1 MIEYGICSN
10 YTPAGGAP
18 AGVDSPEAGTTAMT
32 LSEPVRAALIGA
44 TVTVAMSLLQLTVNA
59 RRQAAERAAGKPAS
73 RKPGNWLAVF
83 ALMLACA
90 VGGYAYSEYQGFR
103 DRNDERQLRQ
113 EMQERLRDIGAM
125 AVRLEKVN
133 LQSVP
138 VPEAAVRLDIER
150 KRGAEG
156 VAAVVNAMPRRTW
169 LRGLRRERCRAH
181 GRVCRRAGSGRRQRS
196 AVVRARRRCRRALGP
211 GEGRCRPGCRWRP
224 LRRCLVRA
232 VGGGRCEGGLHD
244 IRALEHRQ
252 GPQRTHPGPLHALK
266 CRTARNHR
274 SRQAA

>member
-1 MIEYGICSN
+1 
-10 YTPAGGAP
+10 
-18 AGVDSPEAGTTAMT
+18 MT

-113 EMQERLRDIGAM
+113 EMQDRLRDIGAM
-125 AVRLEKVN
+125 AVRLEQVN

-138 VPEAAVRLDIER
+138 VPEATVRLDIER

-156 VAAVVNAMPRRTW
+156 VAAVVSVPA
-169 LRGLRRERCRAH
+169 CRAAP
-181 GRVCRRAGSGRRQRS
+181 GSAGCTESDAARTAVCAVVPAAAVVSEVQLFVRADDAAGPWGAAKVGAGQDAGGARFVDPWFERPEEADAKEVCMNLAHWSADKGRS
-196 AVVRARRRCRRALGP
+196 ARI
-211 GEGRCRPGCRWRP
+211 
-224 LRRCLVRA
+224 LVRYT
-232 VGGGRCEGGLHD
+232 
-244 IRALEHRQ
+244 
-252 GPQRTHPGPLHALK
+252 P
-266 CRTARNHR
+266 
-274 SRQAA
+274 

>member
-1 MIEYGICSN
+1 
-10 YTPAGGAP
+10 
-18 AGVDSPEAGTTAMT
+18 MT

-44 TVTVAMSLLQLTVNA
+44 TVTIAMSLLQLTVNA

-113 EMQERLRDIGAM
+113 EMQDRLRDIGAM

-138 VPEAAVRLDIER
+138 VAEAAVRLDIER

-156 VAAVVNAMPRRTW
+156 VAAVVNVPA
-169 LRGLRRERCRAH
+169 CRAA
-181 GRVCRRAGSGRRQRS
+181 GPAGCAESEAARTTVCAVVPAAVVVSEVQLFVRADDAGGPWGPARVGAGQDAGGARFVDAWFERSGDADAKEVCMNLAHWSAEKGRS
-196 AVVRARRRCRRALGP
+196 ARI
-211 GEGRCRPGCRWRP
+211 
-224 LRRCLVRA
+224 LVRYT
-232 VGGGRCEGGLHD
+232 
-244 IRALEHRQ
+244 
-252 GPQRTHPGPLHALK
+252 P
-266 CRTARNHR
+266 
-274 SRQAA
+274 